1 MLMGILFLALP
12 YSEVTKDYFV
22 LSDQRLTLQTHV
34 WFVCNKLVFIIFAY
48 IIANEST
55 EYRLALKVFFWIQ
68 VLKFVDYL
76 ICYNEVWLRIWGM
89 PFSSTTLGILV
100 FSLFIGYEYA
110 WKK

>member
-1 MLMGILFLALP
+1 MFLAIP
-12 YSEVTKDYFV
+12 YSDETRDYFLFADQQ
-22 LSDQRLTLQTHV
+22 LSLQMHV
-34 WFVCNKLVFIIFAY
+34 WFISNKLVFIILAY

-68 VLKFVDYL
+68 VLKLIDYL
-76 ICYNEVWLRIWGM
+76 LCYNNVWLRIWDI
-89 PFSSTTLGILV
+89 PFSSTTLGILI